1 MNPKAHSISIKDPT
15 RLAISSLQHGG
26 RAGEQELK
34 EIADMS
40 VVDLLSSGLT
50 LEQAETV
57 VRMAAIEIARI
68 SETARMVPKTPAVE
82 VKIKKGKK

>member
-1 MNPKAHSISIKDPT
+1 MKPKTPRISAKDHVT
-15 RLAISSLQHGG
+15 AAISSLQHGG
-26 RAGEQELK
+26 RAGAKELK

-40 VVDLLSSGLT
+40 VIDLLSGGLT
-50 LEQAETV
+50 LEQAESV

-68 SETARMVPKTPAVE
+68 SEEARMARVSPGID

>member
-1 MNPKAHSISIKDPT
+1 MNPKTKKASTKD
-15 RLAISSLQHGG
+15 RINMAIESLGHGG

-40 VVDLLSSGLT
+40 VIDLLSGGLT
-50 LEQAETV
+50 LEQAESV

-68 SETARMVPKTPAVE
+68 SEEARMARVSPGID

>member
-1 MNPKAHSISIKDPT
+1 MKPKTRSVSIKEPT

-26 RAGEQELK
+26 RASMEDLMEVA
-34 EIADMS
+34 EMS
-40 VVDLLSSGLT
+40 VIDLLGSGLT

-57 VRMAAIEIARI
+57 MKMATLELARI
-68 SETARMVPKTPAVE
+68 AETNRMIPKTPAVE

>member
-1 MNPKAHSISIKDPT
+1 MKPKTKKATTSERISST
-15 RLAISSLQHGG
+15 ISSLKHGG
-26 RAGEQELK
+26 RAGTAELK

-40 VVDLLSSGLT
+40 VVDLLSNGLT
-50 LEQAETV
+50 LEQAEVV

-68 SETARMVPKTPAVE
+68 AEEARMSRVSPGVD

>member
-1 MNPKAHSISIKDPT
+1 MKPKIIKQSAGA
-15 RLAISSLQHGG
+15 AIESLKHGG
-26 RAGEQELK
+26 RAGEKDLK
-34 EIADMS
+34 EIADLS

>member
-1 MNPKAHSISIKDPT
+1 
-15 RLAISSLQHGG
+15 
-26 RAGEQELK
+26 
-34 EIADMS
+34 MS

-50 LEQAETV
+50 LEQAETI

-68 SETARMVPKTPAVE
+68 AETTRMVPKTPSAE

>member
-1 MNPKAHSISIKDPT
+1 MKPKVRSISIKDPT
-15 RLAISSLQHGG
+15 RLAINSLQHGG

-50 LEQAETV
+50 LEQAESV

-68 SETARMVPKTPAVE
+68 SEEARMARVSPGID